1 MNDHL
6 AIQMEDVSYEPI
18 LHNISI
24 SIAPSEK
31 VAIIGQ
37 SGAGKTTL
45 LRLLTG
51 AYSPTSGSVTEVTRG
66 RFTYIPQDLD
76 ASLNPALSVA
86 TIVTEPVAIAHG
98 RAAARKAKTRAQEL
112 LAQLGLGAEFLT
124 RKPAH
129 LSGDR
134 KSVV

>member
-1 MNDHL
+1 MNDRL

-76 ASLNPALSVA
+76 ASLNPTLSVA

-98 RAAARKAKTRAQEL
+98 RAAARKAKARAQEL
-112 LAQLGLGAEFLT
+112 LACCKQQLEKVNTDVKKILE
-124 RKPAH
+124 H
-129 LSGDR
+129 E
-134 KSVV
+134 